1 MDLRGR
7 EEKFRE
13 ADRSYADLKRQLDA
27 GSISTEEF
35 EAERQRL
42 MVLDEGHWWAKSR
55 ETGDWHYHDGSAW
68 VRGTPPGYQPS
79 PTDEASDDQLQHEQ
93 TESFSSGSQVRDEC
107 SPLSQPERNEQP
119 PSQTT
124 SPSSTPTRDRNRGM
138 AQTHVAPVLP
148 SPPAAEAYERLRK
161 LPLIPILL
169 PLLLLL
175 VLLGG
180 GAYALTRGTNENV
193 EVPDLVGA
201 SSVEEAQRIAGG
213 DLEVVEGDGVES
225 QEPIGTL
232 VEQDPAAGE
241 TDVEGSTISVDV
253 SEGVNL
259 PDVRGETREEA
270 VRILQGAGFEV
281 EEESEESSAEN
292 EGSVTE
298 QDPRGGKIAEAGAS
312 VTITV
317 GAGAA
322 DTDAKRDIPQPEPV
336 SSEPEAVSP
345 EPKLVSPEPKQTPAP
360 EQIPVPDVVGK
371 NVEEAKQAI
380 QNAGFAFAVET
391 VQSNQPA
398 GTVVSTDPAPGTLLD
413 PASREVIIRQS
424 SGPPP
429 PASNKG
435 TDTKTKGGDEKA
447 KGGAGT
453 GKENN

>member
-1 MDLRGR
+1 MSFRERGIGF
-7 EEKFRE
+7 EE
-13 ADRSYADLKRQLDA
+13 ADRRYAELKRQLDA

-35 EAERQRL
+35 DAQRKQL
-42 MVLDEGHWWAKSR
+42 MVQDEKGRWWARGR
-55 ETGDWHYHDGSAW
+55 EDGDWYYRGEAGW
-68 VRGTPPGYQPS
+68 AKGTPPDY
-79 PTDEASDDQLQHEQ
+79 
-93 TESFSSGSQVRDEC
+93 R
-107 SPLSQPERNEQP
+107 QP
-119 PSQTT
+119 PQTT
-124 SPSSTPTRDRNRGM
+124 SPDSTPTGDRNGRI
-138 AQTHVAPVLP
+138 AQTRAAT
-148 SPPAAEAYERLRK
+148 PPLAAREAYERLRK
-161 LPLIPILL
+161 LPWVPILL

-180 GAYALTRGTNENV
+180 GAYALTRETNENV

-201 SSVEEAQRIAGG
+201 SSIEDAQRIAGG

-225 QEPIGTL
+225 QEPIGTV

-270 VRILQGAGFEV
+270 VRILEGAGFEV

-298 QDPRGGKIAEAGAS
+298 QDPQGGKTAEAGTS

-322 DTDAKRDIPQPEPV
+322 DTEAKTDIPEPEPV
-336 SSEPEAVSP
+336 SPEPKPVSP
-345 EPKLVSPEPKQTPAP
+345 EPKLVSPEPKQTPVP

-429 PASNKG
+429 PASNEG
-435 TDTKTKGGDEKA
+435 TDIKTKGGDEKA
-447 KGGAGT
+447 KDGAGT

>member
-1 MDLRGR
+1 MDYKER
-7 EEKFRE
+7 EIGFEE
-13 ADRSYADLKRQLDA
+13 ADRRYAELKRQLDA

-35 EAERQRL
+35 DAQRKRL
-42 MVLDEGHWWAKSR
+42 MVQDEKGRWWAKGR
-55 ETGDWHYHDGSAW
+55 EDGDWYYRGEAGW
-68 VRGTPPGYQPS
+68 VKGTPPDYQPPPQTAS
-79 PTDEASDDQLQHEQ
+79 PD
-93 TESFSSGSQVRDEC
+93 
-107 SPLSQPERNEQP
+107 
-119 PSQTT
+119 
-124 SPSSTPTRDRNRGM
+124 STPTSDRNGGI
-138 AQTHVAPVLP
+138 AQTRAAT
-148 SPPAAEAYERLRK
+148 PPLAAREAYKRLRK
-161 LPLIPILL
+161 LPWVPILL

-175 VLLGG
+175 VLLGS
-180 GAYALTRGTNENV
+180 AYALTRGTNENI

-201 SSVEEAQRIAGG
+201 SSVEEAQRVAGG

-225 QEPIGTL
+225 QEPIGTV

-241 TDVEGSTISVDV
+241 TAVEGSTISVDV
-253 SEGVNL
+253 SKGVSL

-270 VRILQGAGFEV
+270 VRILEGAGFEV
-281 EEESEESSAEN
+281 EEETEESSAEN

-298 QDPRGGKIAEAGAS
+298 QNPRGGKTAEAGSS

-317 GAGAA
+317 GAGPAE
-322 DTDAKRDIPQPEPV
+322 TEAKTN
-336 SSEPEAVSP
+336 SP
-345 EPKLVSPEPKQTPAP
+345 EPEPVSPEPKQTPVP
-360 EQIPVPDVVGK
+360 ERIPVPDVVGK

-435 TDTKTKGGDEKA
+435 ADTKTKGGDEKA
-447 KGGAGT
+447 KDGAGT

>member
-1 MDLRGR
+1 MYFR
-7 EEKFRE
+7 EREIGFEE
-13 ADRSYADLKRQLDA
+13 ADRRYAELKRQLDA

-35 EAERQRL
+35 DAQRKQL
-42 MVLDEGHWWAKSR
+42 MVQDEKGSWWAKGR
-55 ETGDWHYHDGSAW
+55 EDGDWYYRGEAGW
-68 VRGTPPGYQPS
+68 VKGTPPDYQP
-79 PTDEASDDQLQHEQ
+79 
-93 TESFSSGSQVRDEC
+93 
-107 SPLSQPERNEQP
+107 P
-119 PSQTT
+119 PQTT
-124 SPSSTPTRDRNRGM
+124 SPDSTPTSDRNGGI
-138 AQTHVAPVLP
+138 AQTRAAT
-148 SPPAAEAYERLRK
+148 PPLAAREAYERLRK
-161 LPLIPILL
+161 LPWVPILL

-175 VLLGG
+175 VLLGS
-180 GAYALTRGTNENV
+180 AYALTRGTNENV

-201 SSVEEAQRIAGG
+201 SSVEEAQRVAGG
-213 DLEVVEGDGVES
+213 DLEIVEGDGVES
-225 QEPIGTL
+225 QEPIGTI

-241 TDVEGSTISVDV
+241 TAVEGSTISVDA
-253 SEGVNL
+253 SKGVNL

-270 VRILQGAGFEV
+270 VRILEGAGFEV
-281 EEESEESSAEN
+281 EEETEESSAEN

-298 QDPRGGKIAEAGAS
+298 QDPRGGKTAEAGSS

-322 DTDAKRDIPQPEPV
+322 DVEAKTDSPEP
-336 SSEPEAVSP
+336 EPVSP
-345 EPKLVSPEPKQTPAP
+345 EPKQTPVPEQTPAP

-380 QNAGFAFAVET
+380 QSAGFAFAVET

-435 TDTKTKGGDEKA
+435 ADTKTKGGGEKA
-447 KGGAGT
+447 KDGAGT
-453 GKENN
+453 GKGNN

>member
-1 MDLRGR
+1 MDFKER
-7 EEKFRE
+7 EINFEE
-13 ADRSYADLKRQLDA
+13 ADRRYAELKRQLDA

-35 EAERQRL
+35 DAQRKQL
-42 MVLDEGHWWAKSR
+42 MVQDEKGRWWAKGR
-55 ETGDWHYHDGSAW
+55 EDGDWYYRSEAGW
-68 VRGTPPGYQPS
+68 VKGAPPDYQP
-79 PTDEASDDQLQHEQ
+79 
-93 TESFSSGSQVRDEC
+93 
-107 SPLSQPERNEQP
+107 P
-119 PSQTT
+119 PQTT
-124 SPSSTPTRDRNRGM
+124 SADSTPTSDRNGGIARTR
-138 AQTHVAPVLP
+138 AAT
-148 SPPAAEAYERLRK
+148 PPLAAREAYERLRE
-161 LPLIPILL
+161 LPWVPILL

-193 EVPDLVGA
+193 EVPDLAGA
-201 SSVEEAQRIAGG
+201 SSVEEAQRVAGG
-213 DLEVVEGDGVES
+213 ELEVVEGDGVES
-225 QEPIGTL
+225 QEPIGTV

-241 TDVEGSTISVDV
+241 TVVEGSTISVDV
-253 SEGVNL
+253 SRGVNL

-270 VRILQGAGFEV
+270 VQILEGAGFEV
-281 EEESEESSAEN
+281 EEETEESSAEN

-298 QDPRGGKIAEAGAS
+298 QDPRGGKTAEAGSS

-317 GAGAA
+317 GARAA
-322 DTDAKRDIPQPEPV
+322 DTEAKTG
-336 SSEPEAVSP
+336 SAEPELVSP
-345 EPKLVSPEPKQTPAP
+345 EPEPVSPEPKQTPVP

-398 GTVVSTDPAPGTLLD
+398 GTVLSTDPVPGTLLD

-435 TDTKTKGGDEKA
+435 ADTKTKGGDEKA
-447 KGGAGT
+447 KDGAGT

>member
-1 MDLRGR
+1 MNYR
-7 EEKFRE
+7 EREIGFEE
-13 ADRSYADLKRQLDA
+13 ADRRYAELKRQLGA

-35 EAERQRL
+35 DAQRKQL
-42 MVLDEGHWWAKSR
+42 MVQDEKGSWWAKGR
-55 ETGDWHYHDGSAW
+55 EDGDWYYRGEAGW
-68 VRGTPPGYQPS
+68 VKGTPPDYQP
-79 PTDEASDDQLQHEQ
+79 
-93 TESFSSGSQVRDEC
+93 
-107 SPLSQPERNEQP
+107 P
-119 PSQTT
+119 PQTT
-124 SPSSTPTRDRNRGM
+124 SPDSTPTSDRNGGI
-138 AQTHVAPVLP
+138 AQTRAATPL
-148 SPPAAEAYERLRK
+148 PAAREAYERLRK
-161 LPLIPILL
+161 LPWVPILL

-175 VLLGG
+175 VLLGS
-180 GAYALTRGTNENV
+180 AYALTRGTNENV
-193 EVPDLVGA
+193 EVTDLVGA

-225 QEPIGTL
+225 QEPIGT
-232 VEQDPAAGE
+232 VVGQDPAAGE
-241 TDVEGSTISVDV
+241 TAVEGSTISVDV
-253 SEGVNL
+253 SKGVSL

-270 VRILQGAGFEV
+270 VRILERAGFEV
-281 EEESEESSAEN
+281 EEETEESSAEN

-298 QDPRGGKIAEAGAS
+298 QDPRGGKTAEAGSS

-322 DTDAKRDIPQPEPV
+322 DVEAKTD
-336 SSEPEAVSP
+336 SP
-345 EPKLVSPEPKQTPAP
+345 EPEPVSPEPKQTPAP
-360 EQIPVPDVVGK
+360 EQTPAPKQTPVPEQTPAPVQLPVPDVVGK
-371 NVEEAKQAI
+371 NVEEAKQTI

-398 GTVVSTDPAPGTLLD
+398 GTVISTDPAPGTLLD

-435 TDTKTKGGDEKA
+435 ADTKTKGGDEKA